1 MQAEDIKATQN
12 PDTEAEQTEAAKAAE
27 GAAEA
32 EAQNAQTEEAK
43 AEEPRPILKI
53 SAGATPPSAN
63 SFQPL
68 LRQKLSASF

>member
-32 EAQNAQTEEAK
+32 EAG
-43 AEEPRPILKI
+43 R
-53 SAGATPPSAN
+53 
-63 SFQPL
+63 F
-68 LRQKLSASF
+68 